1 MMCADAQIYDAAERK
16 DRARVRE
23 LVGKNPKALNDAA
36 FVSKC
41 VCDDPCTTLLSFRTM
56 APLR

>member
-1 MMCADAQIYDAAERK
+1 MTCADAQIYDAAERK

-23 LVGKNPKALNDAA
+23 LVGKNPKALNEAA

-41 VCDDPCTTLLSFRTM
+41 VCCDLCTTLLSFRAL